1 MKRQVRFA
9 LAGALVLLV
18 NLSAGIAA
26 AAPYAAMVIDARS
39 GEVLHARNADTRLH
53 PASLTKMMTL
63 YVVFDAVERGEI
75 SLDTPVRV
83 SRKAALEPPSKLYLR
98 EGQRIQLRYLIR
110 ASAVKSAN
118 DAATAIAEAVSGSE
132 AAFADRM
139 TRTARALGMNDT
151 TFRNA
156 HGLTEAGHLS
166 TARDMTTLGRALFY
180 HFPAY
185 YHLFS
190 RNAVDAGGTT
200 VYNTNRK
207 LLAAY
212 KGADGIKTGYTQA
225 AGSNLVASA
234 ERGSERIIA
243 TVFGGSSAAA
253 RNARVAELLD
263 LGFQSAPS
271 RVALNMPA
279 RPDLTMIARAT
290 PSGQPSAA
298 AVSKLAV
305 VRSDRPL
312 PRPLRTAAVDVA
324 TIVAVASDST
334 GRTLD
339 GLAAAQAAS
348 TSGVAT
354 DAAIAAALVPAEL
367 PAGIT
372 DGDGARDTTEGG
384 VALAALSP
392 DTGPVTDSTD
402 GPAVAASPLATAV
415 SPPPPPRP
423 AVITFSTKDVDVDA
437 PAPVLPEPRP
447 ESMIV
452 AQVSASNAQ
461 GWGIHIGTF
470 ASRYEAERN
479 LLRTALMEI
488 DTLDTARRMVVTRTS
503 GFAAE
508 FTGMDARTAEL
519 ACQRLSARQQH
530 CETLGP

>member
-1 MKRQVRFA
+1 MKRPGRFA
-9 LAGALVLLV
+9 LAGALVIFAYLV
-18 NLSAGIAA
+18 AGAAA

-83 SRKAALEPPSKLYLR
+83 SRHAASEPPSKLYLK

-118 DAATAIAEAVSGSE
+118 DAATALAEAISGSE

-151 TFRNA
+151 TFKNA

-166 TARDMTTLGRALFY
+166 TARDMTTLGRALFF

-200 VYNTNRK
+200 VYNTNRR

-212 KGADGIKTGYTQA
+212 KGADGIKTGYTRA

-234 ERGSERIIA
+234 ERGSQRVIA
-243 TVFGGSSAAA
+243 TMFGGSSAAA

-263 LGFQSAPS
+263 MGFQRAPT
-271 RVALNMPA
+271 RVALNMPV
-279 RPDLTMIARAT
+279 RPDLTMIARST
-290 PSGQPSAA
+290 PAA
-298 AVSKLAV
+298 APSSQLAV
-305 VRSDRPL
+305 VRSNRPQ
-312 PRPLRTAAVDVA
+312 PRPVLVAAIDLDSVIAA
-324 TIVAVASDST
+324 TGADLD
-334 GRTLD
+334 RKLD

-348 TSGVAT
+348 TAGVAT
-354 DAAIAAALVPAEL
+354 DGAIAAALVPEEL

-372 DGDGARDTTEGG
+372 EGDGDAAGG
-384 VALAALSP
+384 VDVASMSP
-392 DTGPVTDSTD
+392 QTVTDSAPDPVT
-402 GPAVAASPLATAV
+402 ATSPLAAEI
-415 SPPPPPRP
+415 SPPPAPRP
-423 AVITFSTKDVDVDA
+423 AVITFSTKGTDA
-437 PAPVLPEPRP
+437 TVAAAPEPRP
-447 ESMIV
+447 ENMIV
-452 AQVSASNAQ
+452 AQVSASNAK
-461 GWGIHIGTF
+461 GWGIHVGTF
-470 ASRYEAERN
+470 ASRYEAERI

-488 DTLDTARRMVVTRTS
+488 DTLDIARRMVVSRNT

-508 FTGMDARTAEL
+508 FTGLDERSAAL
-519 ACQRLSARQQH
+519 ACQRLTARQQS